1 MAVVPCL
8 ARSRPRKFS
17 KSFSRPGRRSGWL
30 QREELPPCFLQASS
44 QKLAAGQRTRLQWNN
59 GSAWPPAVQRLNMK
73 VVVGLSDPKQ
83 VCCLMDEQA
92 RLLYC
97 VASASLADIAL
108 ELTLRCSVWHE
119 VTSLLTYPER
129 QAYQLLYGLPG
140 FDVRS

>member
-1 MAVVPCL
+1 
-8 ARSRPRKFS
+8 
-17 KSFSRPGRRSGWL
+17 
-30 QREELPPCFLQASS
+30 
-44 QKLAAGQRTRLQWNN
+44 
-59 GSAWPPAVQRLNMK
+59 MK

-97 VASASLADIAL
+97 VASASLADIAP